1 MPPLTLS
8 RPQDLRATNSRLRSW
23 LDGMDVDHTS
33 QCTATPSDI
42 STLLS
47 ELLRAGAG
55 LRAQPILPKG
65 IDPELDRE
73 LDEYR
78 RNVERLRH
86 LMPFIHRQLLA
97 ERARIET
104 QRARV
109 QLAVEWAQA
118 SRQTL

>member
-1 MPPLTLS
+1 MPHVMLS
-8 RPQDLRATNSRLRSW
+8 RSQDLHVINSRLRSW
-23 LDGMDVDHTS
+23 LDSMDVD
-33 QCTATPSDI
+33 CTPSRVATPSDI

-55 LRAQPILPKG
+55 LRAQPIPPKG
-65 IDPELDRE
+65 ADPELDGE

-78 RNVERLRH
+78 RNVERLRE
-86 LMPFIHRQLLA
+86 LMPFIHHQLLA
-97 ERARIET
+97 ERTRIET
-104 QRARV
+104 QRARI